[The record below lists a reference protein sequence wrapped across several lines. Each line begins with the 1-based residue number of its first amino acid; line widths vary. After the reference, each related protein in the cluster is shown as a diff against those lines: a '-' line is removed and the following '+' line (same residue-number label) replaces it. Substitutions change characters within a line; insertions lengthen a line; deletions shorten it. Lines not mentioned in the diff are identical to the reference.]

1 MLIHVEKNDSDN
13 NQQRDGQTQAAQASM
28 AKYGATTSQQH
39 DFIIDASVAQA
50 AADGENAP
58 WKYDSVHDFEDHNQ
72 LDDHGKLY
80 MASSPDLLLH
90 DNAGHAD
97 VNLNGIDAHITTT
110 WDRVSK
116 WTDRA
121 IYGAAA
127 VAGIVVAIGTGGLA
141 APLIIAAGAAWGVFR
156 SGEAAYEDTKHG
168 QSLNPFRPGEKGAWL
183 GFIDPTAGQ
192 LWLGA
197 TASVSGFA
205 ALRPLALAGKFAE
218 IGAGAAESGATA
230 SIASNLFG
238 KGTQVG
244 LYQGQLA
251 FAPKLVAMTAK
262 YSGSLATVQQSVSL
276 AQAAAQGKADPW
288 DLALFGAGFG
298 PAVAGHM
305 AVRSRAGAAVNAVP
319 NDPLRAS
326 EDPAWLHAGMEVVDA
341 YRGRMDSPTLD
352 RFRPRVMEPPAFARA
367 YRKAGGLND
376 VAVIDAFTVSAAGQH
391 RVYLR
396 SDRLTSDVIA
406 HEIAHAMTSDAFK
419 QLASTL
425 LVDPTKPHSNL
436 NEGVVEL
443 LATRIVPRN
452 GTSPYESELK
462 IAETIHD
469 AMGESNFDKAVFQGD
484 PEALALFRQT
494 ALSLNDATVSENS
507 RANWTLAAST
517 TPQGPGGGQPP
528 GGGGGGSLT
537 PASPPPPPSGFN
549 RAISPKAFSGY
560 LEKLYRHG
568 AKFRSGTDRHVYVV
582 ATRDR
587 SIAMNDSNIEYRGV
601 IKAGRSYVEWVGRSP
616 PGSTPA
622 PGRGHG
628 GSYDLKGRDYRVVI
642 TDRPYTGGSDRL
654 VRRRRSAVRQA
665 WPVAAGLLGDA
676 AGIAVGAR
684 FGSLPTVGSVNAFV
698 RGPLNIVQLKPKWAA
713 KARLRI
719 PAKAGPY
726 LQTAAGVSFVM
737 NGVANDVVS
746 FASPHLLGLQAGPA
760 ALIGT
765 AQIVLGARAFY
776 NGFTKMRSGGTLDAV
791 QPTDSQLD
799 VIADRNNV
807 PARVIRPSN
816 AGGDAKALEGI
827 TPALTVN
834 SNRITYRQIANELNL
849 PLDQVLEAHGR
860 QLPLAI
866 PGRRN
871 AQLQWQTT
879 DLVRSGED
887 LDGFARRNFTSRRV
901 IRRMNRDQVPPSYH
915 HWLQVRIPDAFDNSR
930 GLSWNMVGL
939 LTGRLGH
946 QLSAFNG
953 VSNAEGSDR
962 APEIVHIPPTAD
974 WDKQSK
980 VARRMQLT
988 GSAGL
993 AVGNVLEIANDL
1005 RIHDWGL
1012 AAGALGVAAGS
1023 TVTVG
1028 YMLFSKRKLP
1038 NADWQ
1043 VVTSVS
1049 FSFKGLYR
1057 IIFG

>member
-1 MLIHVEKNDSDN
+1 MP
-13 NQQRDGQTQAAQASM
+13 
-28 AKYGATTSQQH
+28 KYGATANQQH
-39 DFIIDASVAQA
+39 DFIIDASMAEA

-58 WKYDSVHDFEDHNQ
+58 WKYDSVKDFEDHNQ

-97 VNLNGIDAHITTT
+97 VDLNGIDAHITTT
-110 WDRVSK
+110 WDKVGK

-127 VAGIVVAIGTGGLA
+127 VAGIFMTIGTGGLA
-141 APLIIAAGAAWGVFR
+141 APLIIAAGAAWGVLR
-156 SGEAAYEDTKHG
+156 SGEQAYEDKKHG

-218 IGAGAAESGATA
+218 IGAGAAESGVTGR
-230 SIASNLFG
+230 IASNLFG

-251 FAPKLVAMTAK
+251 FAPKVVAMTAK

-305 AVRSRAGAAVNAVP
+305 AVRSRAGATVNAVP
-319 NDPLRAS
+319 NDRLRAS
-326 EDPAWLHAGMEVVDA
+326 EDPAWFHAGMEVVDA
-341 YRGRMDSPTLD
+341 YRGRTDTPTLD
-352 RFRPRVMEPPAFARA
+352 RFRPQVMDPPAFARA

-376 VAVIDAFTVSAAGQH
+376 VAAIDAFTVSAAQQH

-425 LVDPTKPHSNL
+425 LVDPAKPHSNL

-452 GTSPYESELK
+452 GTSPYETELK
-462 IAETIHD
+462 IAEAIHD
-469 AMGESNFDKAVFQGD
+469 AMGESDFDKAVFRGD
-484 PEALALFRQT
+484 PEALALFKQT
-494 ALSLNDATVSENS
+494 ALSLNGTLVSENS

-528 GGGGGGSLT
+528 GGGGGGSLS
-537 PASPPPPPSGFN
+537 PASPPPSGLN

-568 AKFRSGTDRHVYVV
+568 AKFRSATDRHVYVI
-582 ATRDR
+582 ATGDR
-587 SIAMNDSNIEYRGV
+587 TITMNDSNIEYRGV
-601 IKAGRSYVEWVGRSP
+601 IKAGHSYVEWVGRSP
-616 PGSTPA
+616 PGSRPA

-628 GSYDLKGRDYRVVI
+628 GRYDLKGRDYRVVI
-642 TDRPYTGGSDRL
+642 TDRPYTAGSDRL
-654 VRRRRSAVRQA
+654 VRRRRSAVRQT

-676 AGIAVGAR
+676 AGIALGAR
-684 FGSLPTVGSVNAFV
+684 FGSLSTVGSVNAFI
-698 RGPLNIVQLKPKWAA
+698 RGPLNIVQLNSKLTA
-713 KARLRI
+713 KARLRA

-726 LQTAAGVSFVM
+726 LQTAAGASFVM
-737 NGVANDVVS
+737 NGVANDIV
-746 FASPHLLGLQAGPA
+746 ASPHLWSLQYGPV

-776 NGFTKMRSGGTLDAV
+776 NGFTKLRSGGTLDAV
-791 QPTDSQLD
+791 QRTDSGPD
-799 VIADRNNV
+799 IIADRNGV
-807 PARVIRPSN
+807 PAHVIRPSN
-816 AGGDAKALEGI
+816 GGGDAKAVEGI
-827 TPALTVN
+827 TPALTAN
-834 SNRITYRQIANELNL
+834 SNQITYRQIANELNL

-871 AQLQWQTT
+871 VQLQWQTT
-879 DLVRSGED
+879 DLLRPGED
-887 LDGFARRNFTSRRV
+887 LNGFARRNFTSRRV
-901 IRRMNRDQVPPSYH
+901 IRRMNRDQVPPEYY
-915 HWLQVRIPDAFDNSR
+915 HWLQVRIPETFDNSR
-930 GLSWNMVGL
+930 GLSWDMVGL

-946 QLSAFNG
+946 ELSAFNDA
-953 VSNAEGSDR
+953 SNAEGSDK
-962 APEIVHIPPTAD
+962 APEIVHIPPTAN
-974 WDKQSK
+974 WEKWK
-980 VARRMQLT
+980 VARGMQLT

-993 AVGNVLEIANDL
+993 AVGNALELVNDL
-1005 RIHDWGL
+1005 FVIHDWGL

-1023 TVTVG
+1023 TATVT
-1028 YMLFSKRKLP
+1028 YMLFSKNKQP

-1057 IIFG
+1057 IIEGLIK